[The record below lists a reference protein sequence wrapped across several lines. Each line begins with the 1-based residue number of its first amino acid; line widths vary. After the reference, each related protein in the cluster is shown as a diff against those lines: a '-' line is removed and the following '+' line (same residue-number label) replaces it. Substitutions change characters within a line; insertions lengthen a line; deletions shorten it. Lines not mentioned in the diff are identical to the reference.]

1 MDIDRH
7 LYYVMSDKG
16 MLLSRIDFSEQVKE
30 YGNPVQ
36 VSPNGKNLI
45 FQDPKNLFK
54 IHLLCLS
61 SKQLLHVK
69 SIEVNTSISQYILEL
84 ELQEGVSFKD
94 KQDAQLLRKNYDG
107 DFKAFFIEQNVSLF
121 FSINDNLDVAVQIT
135 SKQELSIYE
144 ELQKA
149 FIEEDIPT
157 LCQYLSCEEEEHT
170 DVHRHRLS
178 QESKAT
184 LRHMHPVLKMRIKAS
199 VRASKG
205 SIFYVQKAGEG
216 L

>member
-61 SKQLLHVK
+61 SK
-69 SIEVNTSISQYILEL
+69 
-84 ELQEGVSFKD
+84 
-94 KQDAQLLRKNYDG
+94 
-107 DFKAFFIEQNVSLF
+107 
-121 FSINDNLDVAVQIT
+121 
-135 SKQELSIYE
+135 
-144 ELQKA
+144 
-149 FIEEDIPT
+149 
-157 LCQYLSCEEEEHT
+157 
-170 DVHRHRLS
+170 
-178 QESKAT
+178 
-184 LRHMHPVLKMRIKAS
+184 
-199 VRASKG
+199 
-205 SIFYVQKAGEG
+205 
-216 L
+216 